1 MLRRAP
7 PSRYQFENQFKIDHT
22 TLSDKGSYLLAQGY
36 GGRSRDVRIM
46 MTPIIDFTA
55 TEEHTFCM
63 SFWYL
68 TMGSKTDYGEFFIYM
83 RDWSTRFGGP
93 ELKDIFSV
101 SFSSFYR
108 FSILK
113 SAEQCKISIKNR
125 LEVWT
130 SQCQSW
136 YKLQRKHGT
145 TLQTNVFY
153 TLVKTRWF
161 LSIRCCHWWFHG
173 SRRRMSGWS
182 NPI

>member
-1 MLRRAP
+1 M
-7 PSRYQFENQFKIDHT
+7 
-22 TLSDKGSYLLAQGY
+22 AQGY

-63 SFWYL
+63 SFWYH

-101 SFSSFYR
+101 SFSVFYR

-113 SAEQCKISIKNR
+113 LAEQCKISIKNR
-125 LEVWT
+125 LEV
-130 SQCQSW
+130 
-136 YKLQRKHGT
+136 
-145 TLQTNVFY
+145 
-153 TLVKTRWF
+153 
-161 LSIRCCHWWFHG
+161 
-173 SRRRMSGWS
+173 
-182 NPI
+182 

>member
-1 MLRRAP
+1 M
-7 PSRYQFENQFKIDHT
+7 
-22 TLSDKGSYLLAQGY
+22 AQGY

-63 SFWYL
+63 SFWYH

-101 SFSSFYR
+101 SFYGFSVFYR

-113 SAEQCKISIKNR
+113 LAEQCKISIKNR
-125 LEVWT
+125 LEV
-130 SQCQSW
+130 
-136 YKLQRKHGT
+136 
-145 TLQTNVFY
+145 
-153 TLVKTRWF
+153 
-161 LSIRCCHWWFHG
+161 
-173 SRRRMSGWS
+173 
-182 NPI
+182 